1 MKRYISI
8 IMAVL
13 AMFST
18 LPMSAQQTQDALY
31 IYRNDG
37 GFNGFFFADID
48 RIEYSKIDTLG
59 VEQADYVVQEVYA
72 LDSVFRIP
80 ISAIDSV
87 TFVTPETV
95 YKKDVAHTTESDLW
109 NYVIGSDSVTMIVLA
124 SNTPASM
131 IPKVGDKI
139 VTTKSRNYLP
149 GGFYGLVQSV
159 TNGSNGITVNCEVPD
174 LTELFDQW
182 VCKAAGSCDNTET
195 NEARAYTR
203 GDESAAD
210 VEIPIKGLNIDI
222 DLTSLENVP
231 FAISK
236 QWSVKGKGKLSA
248 GINHKLRI
256 RMFAAVRL
264 LLGFNY
270 DCTTRLETTTHFD
283 LTGSGEI
290 GGQFDIP
297 LAEGASWTKHW
308 IPNTPFL
315 IEWEGG
321 FSSSV
326 SGKIEFEVHRK
337 LVTSVYSMAQ
347 YNNSFYDEERTQ
359 IQDSFHTVANE
370 TKTSLTGEASVS
382 VGPYFAIYAT
392 FIHKKVAKTGFRFDL
407 GQKATVKA
415 DLTLTDF
422 LLAAFPK
429 VLPVYM
435 LLNPTPLYDLLNR
448 DGSITY
454 GPFFKCD
461 FEVEFANN
469 EKFKYAKTLFDEGT
483 LAKLTG
489 FDMGLKFE
497 GGLVPQFKNTRIS
510 FDEDMVP
517 TASVDIRRPAM
528 LYPPVGFAAYYTKSG
543 KMLGDKTFWKTD
555 HYKESDM
562 KSYSMELPKFGGG
575 KEVTV
580 YPTVKLLRM
589 YEILGS
595 PYTSYTV
602 PAEMEVTPET
612 LEFEAKGGTGKFT
625 VKDNLDR
632 NEDKYERKVDID
644 FGDEKVKPW
653 LKGSWSSNDYTVTV
667 DESDSTDVRSANIS
681 FTIFNEDESIKL
693 EKTVTVIQEAK
704 EDDDPKNATVEP
716 TLLEFPAEGGVK
728 FAKYTFGDY
737 KSLGRQASASWM
749 TQAWSDTN
757 KYPDEVIVCASPNTT
772 KEARVDTIKM
782 GFTMVKGSPFE
793 ERFIIPIVV
802 KQAAGPYNLKNAK
815 SYLVGSWRY
824 KERVGGT
831 YDVDRDY
838 LLTFNSDGTYTED
851 RKEDSPNYDYHSHGT
866 EEGTYEV
873 TEITHSDN
881 NRIKLKVKMTYKSGS
896 REAQIDVYAHR
907 IFYWQPRLHYYDR
920 ED

>member
-1 MKRYISI
+1 MKRYTLLILA
-8 IMAVL
+8 AVL
-13 AMFST
+13 SMLGIQTA
-18 LPMSAQQTQDALY
+18 SAQQTQDALY

-37 GFNGFFFADID
+37 GFNGFFFADIE

-59 VEQADYVVQEVYA
+59 VEQDDYVVQEVYA
-72 LDSVFRIP
+72 LDTLYRIP
-80 ISAIDSV
+80 LNAIDSV
-87 TFVTPETV
+87 TFVTPETI

-109 NYVIGSDSVTMIVLA
+109 NYVIGSDSVTMLLLA
-124 SNTPASM
+124 SNTPAAM
-131 IPKVGDKI
+131 IPKAGDKI

-159 TNGSNGITVNCEVPD
+159 TNGSNGITVNCDVPD

-182 VCKAAGSCDNTET
+182 VCKAAGFCDNTDG
-195 NEARAYTR
+195 ARAITR
-203 GDESAAD
+203 GEDAAD
-210 VEIPIKGLNIDI
+210 VEIPIPVSNLDI
-222 DLTSLENVP
+222 DLTNLEDVP
-231 FAISK
+231 FAITD
-236 QWSVKGKGKLSA
+236 QWSIKGKGRLSA

-264 LLGFNY
+264 LLGINY
-270 DCTTRLETTTHFD
+270 DCVTRLETTSHLD
-283 LTGSGEI
+283 LTASGEVS
-290 GGQFDIP
+290 GQFDIP
-297 LAEGASWTKHW
+297 LFEGKTATKYW
-308 IPNTPFL
+308 IPHTPFF
-315 IEWEGG
+315 IEWVGG
-321 FSSSV
+321 FSTSV
-326 SGKIEFEVHRK
+326 SGKIEFEYHRK
-337 LVTSVYSMAQ
+337 YVTSIYSMAQ
-347 YNNSFYDEERTQ
+347 YNNSFYDEERAQ

-370 TKTSLTGEASVS
+370 TKTSLTGEATVTA
-382 VGPYFAIYAT
+382 GPYFGIYAT
-392 FIHKKVAKTGFRFDL
+392 FLDKKILKTGFRFDV
-407 GQKATVKA
+407 GVKASVKA

-422 LLAAFPK
+422 LLVAFPK
-429 VLPVYM
+429 ILPVYM

-461 FEVEFANN
+461 FEAEFADNK
-469 EKFKYAKTLFDEGT
+469 KFKYAKTIFDEGT

-749 TQAWSDTN
+749 TQAWSQFND
-757 KYPDEVIVCASPNTT
+757 YPDEVVVCASPNTT

-782 GFTMVKGSPFE
+782 GFTMVKGSPFN

-831 YDVDRDY
+831 YDVDKDY
-838 LLTFNSDGTYTED
+838 LLTFNPDGTYTED
-851 RKEDSPNYDYHSHGT
+851 RKEDGVNYADYKVRGT

-873 TEITHSDN
+873 TEITHEDN
-881 NRIKLKVKMTYKSGS
+881 NRIKLKVKMIYKNGS
-896 REAQIDVYAHR
+896 REAEFHVYAHR
-907 IFYWQPRLHYYDR
+907 IFYWQPRLHYYVR
-920 ED
+920 E